1 MWNFKRIPPV
11 QDKVY
16 ENQTLLTSLNILLHL
31 RLKANFEIDSTNNIT
46 SITVAAYGTLQA
58 TGTKPVGW

>member
-31 RLKANFEIDSTNNIT
+31 RLKANFEIDSTNKIT
-46 SITVAAYGTLQA
+46 SSTRAAYGSLPDI
-58 TGTKPVGW
+58 GTKLVGW

>member
-1 MWNFKRIPPV
+1 MRNFKLIPTV
-11 QDKVY
+11 QDTVY

-46 SITVAAYGTLQA
+46 CSTAAAYSTLSA
-58 TGTKPVGW
+58 TETKPVGW

>member
-1 MWNFKRIPPV
+1 M

-16 ENQTLLTSLNILLHL
+16 ENQTLLTSLNILFHL

-46 SITVAAYGTLQA
+46 CSSAAAYGTLRA
-58 TGTKPVGW
+58 AGAKPVDW

>member
-46 SITVAAYGTLQA
+46 SSTADAYGTLRA

>member
-1 MWNFKRIPPV
+1 MRSFKLIPPV

-16 ENQTLLTSLNILLHL
+16 ENQTLLMSLSILLHL

-46 SITVAAYGTLQA
+46 YSTAAASGTLRA
-58 TGTKPVGW
+58 AGTKPADW

>member
-1 MWNFKRIPPV
+1 MRNFKRIPPD

-46 SITVAAYGTLQA
+46 SNTAAAYVTLRA
-58 TGTKPVGW
+58 TGTKPVG